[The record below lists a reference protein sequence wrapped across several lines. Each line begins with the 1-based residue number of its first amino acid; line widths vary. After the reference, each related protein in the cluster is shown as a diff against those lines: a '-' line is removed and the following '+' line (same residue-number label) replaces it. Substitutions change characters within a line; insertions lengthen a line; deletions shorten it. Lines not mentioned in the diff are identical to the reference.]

1 MKSLFVVM
9 ALLLTGTAAQ
19 TKPPKVAWMPPFIA
33 ATESAAP
40 TVPVGV
46 DAIYV
51 DSAHKW
57 QCITNGGTPHECTD
71 AEILHVLPKPEPMDV
86 EAVKKEITK
95 AFHSCSCSGP
105 GELIPGVKTASECGN
120 LELRCYNYPANETWT
135 CADKSRI
142 LLTDEGGGKHC
153 IKFTKEQP

>member
-1 MKSLFVVM
+1 MKSLFIVM
-9 ALLLTGTAAQ
+9 ALLLTGTVAQ
-19 TKPPKVAWMPPFIA
+19 TKR
-33 ATESAAP
+33 P
-40 TVPVGV
+40 TVPVGA

-86 EAVKKEITK
+86 PAISLHDVFCRQQAEDILNAE
-95 AFHSCSCSGP
+95 
-105 GELIPGVKTASECGN
+105 
-120 LELRCYNYPANETWT
+120 RYPENDHACLDGGRSWRRIRYI
-135 CADKSRI
+135 CLDKSRI

-153 IKFTKEQP
+153 VKFPKEQP